1 MTRPRLLLRWRYAFV
16 ACLVA
21 AAVELGGCATAPPAG
36 PPPPPE
42 YARPP
47 GPSGPLASLETAVR
61 DATRGDASSFR
72 LLERNEDGLRWRL
85 TLIDSARSTLDLQYY
100 VWAGDTS
107 GLLLMKRVV
116 AAADRGVKVRMI
128 IDDLDTMT
136 KDADTLKVRDSP
148 IAKISRHPNIAIRLF
163 NPWHNRSLVGRGVES
178 AGDLAR
184 LNHRMHNKS
193 FIADNR
199 VAIIGGRNIG
209 AEYLGLNP
217 KYNFYDLDVLGV
229 GQTARQGSAVFDRY
243 WNSPLVVEVSR
254 LGLEATPGDLPEM
267 MAKITARLAGA
278 PELARFPLEPQD
290 STAEL
295 DTLRTTLQ
303 PGQSRVLADRPREEA
318 VKHWMPQAIR
328 TLIGSAKREL
338 LIANAYIIPD
348 QDMIDL
354 LRTLTARGVRVRILT
369 NSLATTDVAAVNSH
383 YKQWRRPLI
392 EAGVELHE
400 ARPDA
405 ALKVSAADTPP
416 ISSAFMGLH
425 AKAIVL
431 DGGERVFVGSM
442 NLDPRSAGINSEM
455 GVVVDSPSLG
465 RIAAAALDEAMKP
478 ENSWRVDLDPD
489 GDLRWV
495 AGTQVRRFQPA
506 RSFWERVQDLVYV
519 VFPRQL
525 Y

>member
-1 MTRPRLLLRWRYAFV
+1 
-16 ACLVA
+16 VA
-21 AAVELGGCATAPPAG
+21 AAVALGGCASAPPAG
-36 PPPPPE
+36 PPPAPD
-42 YARPP
+42 YARPAAAD
-47 GPSGPLASLETAVR
+47 GPLAALEAAVR
-61 DATRGDASSFR
+61 DANGPDASGFR

-85 TLIDSARSTLDLQYY
+85 ALVDSARSTLDLQYY
-100 VWAGDTS
+100 VWAADTS
-107 GLLLMKRVV
+107 GLLLMKHVV

-128 IDDLDTMT
+128 IDDLDTMM
-136 KDADTLKVRDSP
+136 KDADTRKVRDSP
-148 IAKISRHPNIAIRLF
+148 IAKINRHPNIAIRLF

-184 LNHRMHNKS
+184 LDHRMHNKL
-193 FIADNR
+193 FVADNR

-229 GQTARQGSAVFDRY
+229 GPIARQGSAVFDRY

-254 LGLEATPGDLPEM
+254 LGLKTTPGDLPQM
-267 MAKITARLAGA
+267 MAQLTARLAAA
-278 PELARFPLEPQD
+278 PELSRFPLQPQD
-290 STAEL
+290 WIAEL
-295 DTLRTTLQ
+295 RTLPPTLQ
-303 PGQSRVLADRPREEA
+303 PGQCRVVADRPGEEA

-328 TLIGSAKREL
+328 SLIGAAKHEL

-348 QDMIDL
+348 QDMIEQ
-354 LRTLTARGVRVRILT
+354 LRALTARGVTVRILT
-369 NSLATTDVAAVNSH
+369 NSLATTDVPAVNSH
-383 YKQWRRPLI
+383 YKQWRRSLI

-405 ALKVSAADTPP
+405 ALKATAADTSP

-431 DGGERVFVGSM
+431 DGERVFVGSM

-455 GVVVDSPSLG
+455 GVVMESPGLG
-465 RIAAAALDEAMKP
+465 RITAAALDEAMKP

-495 AGTQVRRFQPA
+495 AGAQVLRFQPA
-506 RSFWERVQDLVYV
+506 RSFWERVQDLLYV

>member
-1 MTRPRLLLRWRYAFV
+1 MRLPRLLFGWRDVSMAG
-16 ACLVA
+16 LLA
-21 AAVELGGCATAPPAG
+21 AAVALGGCVTAPPAG

-42 YARPP
+42 SAAPP
-47 GPSGPLASLETAVR
+47 AAAGPLAALETGLR
-61 DATRGDASSFR
+61 DAGGPDAAGFR

-85 TLIDSARSTLDLQYY
+85 ALVDSARSALDLQYY
-100 VWAGDTS
+100 VWAGDSS

-128 IDDLDTMT
+128 IDDLDTLK
-136 KDADTLKVRDSP
+136 KDAETTKVRDSP
-148 IAKISRHPNIAIRLF
+148 FAKIDGHPNIKIRLF

-184 LNHRMHNKS
+184 LNHRMHNKLL
-193 FIADNR
+193 IADNR

-229 GQTARQGSAVFDRY
+229 GPMARQGSAVFDRY

-254 LGLEATPGDLPEM
+254 LGLEATPGTLPEM
-267 MAKITARLAGA
+267 MAKVTARLAGA

-290 STAEL
+290 WTAEL
-295 DTLRTTLQ
+295 GALRAALQ
-303 PGQSRVLADRPREEA
+303 PGQSRVLADRPGEEA

-328 TLIGSAKREL
+328 NLIGAAKREL

-348 QDMIDL
+348 QDMIEL
-354 LRTLTARGVRVRILT
+354 LRGLTARGVTVRILT
-369 NSLATTDVAAVNSH
+369 NSLATTDVLAVNSH
-383 YKQWRRPLI
+383 YKLWRRDFI

-400 ARPDA
+400 LRPDA
-405 ALKVSAADTPP
+405 ALKATAADTPP
-416 ISSAFMGLH
+416 TASASLGLH

-431 DGGERVFVGSM
+431 DRERVFVGSM
-442 NLDPRSAGINSEM
+442 NLDPRSAEVNSEM
-455 GVVVDSPSLG
+455 GVVVDSKELAQV
-465 RIAAAALDEAMKP
+465 AAAALDEAMKP
-478 ENSWRVDLDPD
+478 ENSWRVDIAPS
-489 GDLRWV
+489 GNVRWV
-495 AGTQVRRFQPA
+495 SGPDVRYFQPA
-506 RSFWERVQDLVYV
+506 RSLWERFQDVVYM

>member
-1 MTRPRLLLRWRYAFV
+1 V
-16 ACLVA
+16 AVA
-21 AAVELGGCATAPPAG
+21 VALGGCSSAPPAG
-36 PPPPPE
+36 PPPSPE

-47 GPSGPLASLETAVR
+47 ASAGPLAVLEAAA
-61 DATRGDASSFR
+61 DDASGPDASGFR

-85 TLIDSARSTLDLQYY
+85 ALVDSARSTLDLQYY

-107 GLLLMKRVV
+107 GVLLMTRVV

-128 IDDLDTMT
+128 IDDLDTMM
-136 KDADTLKVRDSP
+136 KDADTRKVRDSP
-148 IAKISRHPNIAIRLF
+148 IAKIDRHPNIAIRLF

-184 LNHRMHNKS
+184 LNHRMHNKL
-193 FIADNR
+193 FVADNR
-199 VAIIGGRNIG
+199 VAIVGGRNIG

-229 GQTARQGSAVFDRY
+229 GPMARQGSAVFDRY
-243 WNSPLVVEVSR
+243 WNSPLVVEVDR

-267 MAKITARLAGA
+267 MAKASARLALA
-278 PELARFPLEPQD
+278 PELARFPLAPQD
-290 STAEL
+290 WTAEL
-295 DTLRTTLQ
+295 DALRATLEPGHSRVVADQ
-303 PGQSRVLADRPREEA
+303 PGEGSVR
-318 VKHWMPQAIR
+318 HWMPRAIATLIR
-328 TLIGSAKREL
+328 TAKREL

-348 QDMIDL
+348 QDMIEL
-354 LRTLTARGVRVRILT
+354 LRGLIAHGVTVRILT
-369 NSLATTDVAAVNSH
+369 NSLATTDVPAVNSH
-383 YKQWRRPLI
+383 YKLWRRDLI

-400 ARPDA
+400 LRPDA
-405 ALKVSAADTPP
+405 ALKATAADTPP

-431 DGGERVFVGSM
+431 DRERVFVGSM
-442 NLDPRSAGINSEM
+442 NLDPRSVGVNSEM
-455 GVVVDSPSLG
+455 GVVVESPGLG
-465 RIAAAALDEAMKP
+465 RIAASAVEEALKP
-478 ENSWRVDLDPD
+478 ENSWRVVLDPD
-489 GDLRWV
+489 GGLRWV

-506 RSFWERVQDLVYV
+506 RSFWDRVQDLVYM

>member
-1 MTRPRLLLRWRYAFV
+1 MTRLRLLLRWRYAFV

-47 GPSGPLASLETAVR
+47 GSTGPLASLETAVR

-85 TLIDSARSTLDLQYY
+85 ALIDSARSTLDLQYY

-178 AGDLAR
+178 AGVLAHV
-184 LNHRMHNKS
+184 NHRMHNKL
-193 FIADNR
+193 FVADNR

-229 GQTARQGSAVFDRY
+229 GPMARQGSAVFDRY
-243 WNSPLVVEVSR
+243 WNSPLVVEVDR
-254 LGLEATPGDLPEM
+254 LGLE
-267 MAKITARLAGA
+267 
-278 PELARFPLEPQD
+278 
-290 STAEL
+290 
-295 DTLRTTLQ
+295 
-303 PGQSRVLADRPREEA
+303 
-318 VKHWMPQAIR
+318 
-328 TLIGSAKREL
+328 
-338 LIANAYIIPD
+338 
-348 QDMIDL
+348 
-354 LRTLTARGVRVRILT
+354 
-369 NSLATTDVAAVNSH
+369 
-383 YKQWRRPLI
+383 
-392 EAGVELHE
+392 
-400 ARPDA
+400 
-405 ALKVSAADTPP
+405 
-416 ISSAFMGLH
+416 
-425 AKAIVL
+425 
-431 DGGERVFVGSM
+431 
-442 NLDPRSAGINSEM
+442 
-455 GVVVDSPSLG
+455 
-465 RIAAAALDEAMKP
+465 
-478 ENSWRVDLDPD
+478 
-489 GDLRWV
+489 
-495 AGTQVRRFQPA
+495 
-506 RSFWERVQDLVYV
+506 
-519 VFPRQL
+519 
-525 Y
+525 

>member
-1 MTRPRLLLRWRYAFV
+1 MRLAWLLLRGRDAALAW
-16 ACLVA
+16 LVA
-21 AAVELGGCATAPPAG
+21 GAVALGGCTTAAPAG
-36 PPPPPE
+36 PPPAPD
-42 YARPP
+42 YARPAAAD
-47 GPSGPLASLETAVR
+47 GPLAALEATVR
-61 DATRGDASSFR
+61 AASGPDASGFR

-85 TLIDSARSTLDLQYY
+85 ALVDSARSTLDLQYY

-107 GLLLMKRVV
+107 GLLLMERVV

-128 IDDLDTMT
+128 IDDLDTMM
-136 KDADTLKVRDSP
+136 KDADTPKVRDSP
-148 IAKISRHPNIAIRLF
+148 IAKIDRHPNIAIRLF

-184 LNHRMHNKS
+184 LNHRMHNKL
-193 FIADNR
+193 FVADNR

-229 GQTARQGSAVFDRY
+229 GPMARQGSTVFDRY

-254 LGLEATPGDLPEM
+254 LDLKTTPGDLPEM
-267 MAKITARLAGA
+267 MAKVTARLTAA
-278 PELARFPLEPQD
+278 PELSRFPPPPQD
-290 STAEL
+290 WTAEL
-295 DTLRTTLQ
+295 QALPATLQ
-303 PGQSRVLADRPREEA
+303 PGQSRVVADRPGEEA
-318 VKHWMPQAIR
+318 VRHWMPQAIR
-328 TLIGSAKREL
+328 TLIGAAKREL

-354 LRTLTARGVRVRILT
+354 LHALTARGVTVRILT
-369 NSLATTDVAAVNSH
+369 NSLATTDVPAVNSH
-383 YKQWRRPLI
+383 YKLWRRDLI
-392 EAGVELHE
+392 QAGVQLHE
-400 ARPDA
+400 LRPDA
-405 ALKVSAADTPP
+405 ALKAAAADTPP
-416 ISSAFMGLH
+416 ISSVFLGLH

-431 DGGERVFVGSM
+431 DRERVFVGSM
-442 NLDPRSAGINSEM
+442 NLDPRSEGVNSEM
-455 GVVVDSPSLG
+455 GVVVESPGLG
-465 RIAAAALDEAMKP
+465 RIAASAMDEAMKP

-495 AGTQVRRFQPA
+495 SGVQVLRFQPA
-506 RSFWERVQDLVYV
+506 RSFWDRVLDLVYV